1 MDREAP
7 VADWRSFKALV
18 KSTYQVSHEREEML
32 QLIVD
37 TERGRSQV
45 VYLWHRRLMKG
56 TEDWLVIE
64 SPFAEVEHVGD
75 SDLLSVLQ
83 EAGELACGGIVV
95 VGKFVV
101 VRHAV
106 PLVNLDVNEF
116 SRPLELVTV
125 AADRLEHT
133 LSTEDR
139 Y

>member
-1 MDREAP
+1 L
-7 VADWRSFKALV
+7 ADWRSFKALV
-18 KSTYQVSHEREEML
+18 KSTYEVSHERADML

-37 TERGRSQV
+37 TERNRSQV

-64 SPFAEVEHVGD
+64 SPFAEVVGC
-75 SDLLSVLQ
+75 DLEGVLA
-83 EAGELACGGIVV
+83 EAGELACGGVVV

-106 PLVNLDVNEF
+106 PLVNLDTNEF

-125 AADRLEHT
+125 AADRLEAT
-133 LSTEDR
+133 LSTDDR

>member
-1 MDREAP
+1 

-18 KSTYQVSHEREEML
+18 KSTYRVSHERDDML

-45 VYLWHRRLMKG
+45 VYLWHRRLVKG

-64 SPFAEVEHVGD
+64 SPFAEVEEVSGD
-75 SDLLSVLQ
+75 RLLDVLN

-95 VGKFVV
+95 VGKFAV

-116 SRPLELVTV
+116 NRPLELVTV
-125 AADRLEHT
+125 AADRLERIV
-133 LSTEDR
+133 SGDDR

>member
-1 MDREAP
+1 
-7 VADWRSFKALV
+7 
-18 KSTYQVSHEREEML
+18 ML
-32 QLIVD
+32 QLIVP
-37 TERGRSQV
+37 TGSNRSQV

-64 SPFAEVEHVGD
+64 SPFAEVDDVD
-75 SDLLSVLQ
+75 VTAVLE
-83 EAGELACGGIVV
+83 EAGNMPCGGIVI
-95 VGKFVV
+95 VGKYVV

-125 AADRLEHT
+125 SADRLEQI
-133 LSTEDR
+133 LFGDDM

>member
-1 MDREAP
+1 
-7 VADWRSFKALV
+7 VADWRSFKAFV
-18 KSTYQVSHEREEML
+18 KSAYHVSHERDDMI

-45 VYLWHRRLMKG
+45 VYLWHRRLVKG

-64 SPFAEVEHVGD
+64 SPFAEVDEVE
-75 SDLLSVLQ
+75 LVEVLR

-106 PLVNLDVNEF
+106 PLINLDVNEF
-116 SRPLELVTV
+116 ARPLELVTV
-125 AADRLEHT
+125 AADRLEST
-133 LSTEDR
+133 LSHDDR